1 MKRLAML
8 LVLCGA
14 LLVPSTALWGHCDTM
29 NGPVVM
35 AAHKSLETGDINH
48 VLVWIQKK
56 DEKEITEAFRKA
68 RTVRLLGEE
77 AKQLADMYFFE
88 TVVRVHRAGEGVAY
102 TGLKPAETEIEPGI
116 RAADIALE
124 KGSVEPLIKSFSA
137 DAEKRIREGFAH
149 VMEKKGFP
157 SSDLAAGRAYVAAYV
172 GFIHYVEGVYQ
183 AVGGSVGG
191 HLHEAREEA
200 FHDSHEPGGA
210 K

>member
-35 AAHKSLETGDINH
+35 AARKSLETGDINH

-56 DEKEITEAFRKA
+56 DEKEITDAFRKA

-88 TVVRVHRAGEGVAY
+88 TLVRLHRTGEGEPY
-102 TGLKPAETEIEPGI
+102 TGLKPVGTPLEAPIQ
-116 RAADIALE
+116 AAD
-124 KGSVEPLIKSFSA
+124 KS
-137 DAEKRIREGFAH
+137 
-149 VMEKKGFP
+149 METGDVPRTGIFC
-157 SSDLAAGRAYVAAYV
+157 S
-172 GFIHYVEGVYQ
+172 
-183 AVGGSVGG
+183 
-191 HLHEAREEA
+191 
-200 FHDSHEPGGA
+200 
-210 K
+210 